1 MIKIAVNQSGSISM
15 VPLNGAQVR
24 TKTGWTPIKST
35 DKIYLN
41 GQWWE
46 VGNGSVVG
54 EILSPDYTGDLLL
67 NVTIG
72 DGTVRPQFTLKHNGV
87 RWATESSEYACYDD
101 NGCPFIFLEY
111 NNGWCTY
118 CYIAE
123 DAGGDEIG
131 CWIGKGANLVLG
143 ANLADT
149 WTWMSG
155 QGFSQ
160 KPLSVVITKA

>member
-46 VGNGSVVG
+46 VG
-54 EILSPDYTGDLLL
+54 
-67 NVTIG
+67 
-72 DGTVRPQFTLKHNGV
+72 V

-123 DAGGDEIG
+123 DAGGDETG

-149 WTWMSG
+149 WTWTSG